1 MPVGNSDE
9 HREATPGPGDRRP
22 RAQQIFEAMA
32 KVVLITG
39 ASAGIGQ
46 ACADRLHQAGWTV
59 VGSSRRGTASG
70 AWQGLVMDVDNDE
83 SVRDGVSRPRSTRS
97 HRRRRGVSGMGRGRG
112 CRAHHHRRSQGA
124 GGDELLGCDAV
135 VQAVLPAMRAQGGG
149 RIVLI
154 SSIGGVVAIP
164 FQAFYSASKFAL
176 EGLGEALA
184 YEVAPFG
191 IDVTL
196 VQPGNVRTDFTA
208 NRRMARAATD
218 DADYRSAL
226 DAAVGVMERDEANGV
241 APEDVAAVVQRVL
254 DSRRPPRRV
263 SVGKSGERVGI
274 LAKRLLPHRVFEA
287 AAKGSLGVK

>member
-1 MPVGNSDE
+1 
-9 HREATPGPGDRRP
+9 
-22 RAQQIFEAMA
+22 MA
-32 KVVLITG
+32 NVVLITG
-39 ASAGIGQ
+39 ASAGIGR

-59 VGSSRRGTASG
+59 VGSSRRGTSSG
-70 AWQGLVMDVDNDE
+70 DWQGLVIDVDSDE
-83 SVRDGVSRPRSTRS
+83 SVRDGVSQVLAQ
-97 HRRRRGVSGMGRGRG
+97 HGRI
-112 CRAHHHRRSQGA
+112 
-124 GGDELLGCDAV
+124 DAV
-135 VQAVLPAMRAQGGG
+135 VASAGWGVAGAVEHTTIDEAKAQLETNFWGATRLVQAVLPAMRVQGGG
-149 RIVLI
+149 RVVLI

-196 VQPGNVRTDFTA
+196 VQPGNVRTEFTA
-208 NRRMARAATD
+208 NRKMAEAASGD
-218 DADYRSAL
+218 VDYRAAL

-241 APEDVAAVVQRVL
+241 APEDVAAVVHKVL
-254 DSRRPPRRV
+254 DARRPPRRV
-263 SVGKSGERVGI
+263 SVGKSAERVGI

>member
-1 MPVGNSDE
+1 MG
-9 HREATPGPGDRRP
+9 
-22 RAQQIFEAMA
+22 

-39 ASAGIGQ
+39 ASAGIGR
-46 ACADRLHQAGWTV
+46 ACADRLDEAGWTV
-59 VGSSRRGTASG
+59 VGASRRGTSSG
-70 AWQGLVMDVDNDE
+70 SWEGLVIDVDSDD
-83 SVRDGVSRPRSTRS
+83 SVRHGVSE
-97 HRRRRGVSGMGRGRG
+97 VLGRHGRI
-112 CRAHHHRRSQGA
+112 
-124 GGDELLGCDAV
+124 DAV
-135 VQAVLPAMRAQGGG
+135 VASAGWGVAGAVEHTTIDEAKAQVETNLWGATRVVQSVLPAMRTQGGG

-208 NRRMARAATD
+208 NRKMAVASTD
-218 DADYRSAL
+218 DAVYQRAL
-226 DAAVGVMERDEANGV
+226 GTAVGVMARDEANGV
-241 APEDVAAVVQRVL
+241 PPEDVAAVVHKVL
-254 DSRRPPRRV
+254 EARRPPRRV
-263 SVGKSGERVGI
+263 SVGKAGERIGV